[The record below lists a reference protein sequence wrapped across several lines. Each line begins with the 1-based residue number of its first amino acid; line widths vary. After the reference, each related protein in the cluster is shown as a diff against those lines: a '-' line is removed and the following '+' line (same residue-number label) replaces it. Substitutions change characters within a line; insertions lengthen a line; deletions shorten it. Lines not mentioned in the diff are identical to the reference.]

1 MHDAHLP
8 FASLSDE
15 EKRQKIVELHEENAT
30 LRLVIFL
37 LILILFLFG
46 VVHFSTRKDYAD
58 DRKSYQQTIEDQQ
71 LTIAAQADL
80 IDSLS
85 QNNTV
90 TSNTRTLSFKVAGV
104 TFSNPDGTNRQQT
117 LAEFYRTHGGPGT
130 GTGRISRYTYEGDAA
145 FYVLLNNKIIG
156 NIPADEVSS
165 ILPIYDNIDKVSVYV
180 DRFTSAEGELI
191 YYARSIIEY

>member
-104 TFSNPDGTNRQQT
+104 TFANPDGTERQRT
-117 LAEFYRTHGGPGT
+117 LASFYRSNGGSGS
-130 GTGRISRYTYEGDAA
+130 GTGRISRYTYQGAPA
-145 FYVLLNNKIIG
+145 IYVLLNNKIIG
-156 NIPADEVSS
+156 NIPANDVSSVLSIYNEIDEVS
-165 ILPIYDNIDKVSVYV
+165 VFV
-180 DRFTSAEGELI
+180 DRFFSDEGELV
-191 YYARSIIEY
+191 YFARVNIVY